1 MALQGVSVLFLTS
14 RETILHKAYRDYPVK
29 RTSGEHEIDITAMMD
44 GVYACIREMADA
56 YPDIAGIGITSFGE
70 TFVCVDEQGMPL
82 HPAMLYTDPRGREQC
97 ERLSERLGE
106 KDITRITGLRPH
118 EMYSISKIMWL
129 KEEHA

>member
-1 MALQGVSVLFLTS
+1 M
-14 RETILHKAYRDYPVK
+14 
-29 RTSGEHEIDITAMMD
+29 
-44 GVYACIREMADA
+44 
-56 YPDIAGIGITSFGE
+56 
-70 TFVCVDEQGMPL
+70 CVDEQGMPL

-129 KEEHA
+129 KEEMPEI